1 MAVFTHV
8 GAEDIAAFLTRYGI
22 DHLTSAKGIAE
33 GVENSNYL
41 IDADDRRF
49 ILTLYEKRVDAADLP
64 FFIAYIDHLAR
75 AGNPVPR
82 MLPDT
87 NGVHVQQLAGRPAC
101 LIQFLSGVSVS
112 HPTPGQAQA
121 AGSALAHLH
130 VSGESFTDGPE
141 NPQGPAQWRAMI
153 DRMGARFDSIQPGL
167 AAEVEGECRFL
178 AEHWPKDLATG
189 PIHADLFPDNVLM
202 LDDQV
207 TGIID
212 FYFAC
217 RDITIYDYAITH
229 GAWCFGSD
237 GSGPDKTLAAALA
250 RGYQSVRPI
259 SAAERAALP
268 ILARGAA
275 LRFLLTRAVD
285 WIETPPDALVVRKD
299 PLAYLRRLETY
310 RADPDGALFAL

>member
-1 MAVFTHV
+1 
-8 GAEDIAAFLTRYGI
+8 
-22 DHLTSAKGIAE
+22 
-33 GVENSNYL
+33 
-41 IDADDRRF
+41 
-49 ILTLYEKRVDAADLP
+49 
-64 FFIAYIDHLAR
+64 
-75 AGNPVPR
+75 
-82 MLPDT
+82 
-87 NGVHVQQLAGRPAC
+87 
-101 LIQFLSGVSVS
+101 
-112 HPTPGQAQA
+112 
-121 AGSALAHLH
+121 
-130 VSGESFTDGPE
+130 
-141 NPQGPAQWRAMI
+141 MI
-153 DRMGARFDSIQPGL
+153 DRMGERFDSIQPGL
-167 AAEVEGECRFL
+167 AATVETEWQTL
-178 AEHWPKDLATG
+178 AAQWPTNLPTG

-229 GAWCFGSD
+229 GAWCFESD
-237 GSGPDKTLAAALA
+237 GSGPNLDLARALA

-268 ILARGAA
+268 ILARGSA

-310 RADPDGALFAL
+310 RNDPDGTVFAL